1 MAMLPRSLLWLFL
14 CCFSS
19 SVVSPSV
26 SLSVSPVMFSAAFSG
41 RISGYPSPCLTQL
54 ADTFIGT
61 TETLEIHFH
70 ISALGEA
77 GRRDEHGPW
86 GWPPEKY
93 RALISDRRFFGS
105 RP

>member
-61 TETLEIHFH
+61 TKSIFIYLRWVRRG
-70 ISALGEA
+70 GEMSMDRGA
-77 GRRDEHGPW
+77 GHLKSIGR
-86 GWPPEKY
+86 
-93 RALISDRRFFGS
+93 
-105 RP
+105 